1 MRKIVKNTSSGQRAQ
16 QLINPTKDNKRSIRV
31 VRGGSWGD
39 NPGNVRASYRSSLD
53 PTYQNPYLGF
63 RIVRNA
69 S

>member
-16 QLINPTKDNKRSIRV
+16 QLINPTKDKKGSYRV
-31 VRGGSWGD
+31 ERGGAWRYAPSYT
-39 NPGNVRASYRSSLD
+39 RASLRGISD
-53 PTYQNPYLGF
+53 PSARDNSIGF